1 MARYG
6 PGEAREWALDHLRG
20 VCGCLLP
27 TFTNDL
33 RAVNERAIRADVARE
48 KALGMSGVLVV
59 AECGTTLDELLQV
72 TEIVVDEAGGELDVL
87 AHAAL
92 GTLELNVELVRRS
105 QDLGVD
111 GALVSYP
118 LGFYPGSEDEV
129 FEYTRAVAECSD
141 LGAIVFAMWLW
152 NFRRLHPSDF
162 SPDLIGRLIDEVPNV
177 MAVKNEIGLPGMA
190 GIGQLFERYRDR
202 VIITDPLERNAP
214 LWQRTYGM
222 PWMGTSNYEC
232 MAGEVPRYFGLLQEG
247 RYEEAMDVYW
257 RVHPIRQADAALT
270 AESMAGTALV
280 HRLVWKYQGWLHGF
294 NGGPIRGPQHRI
306 SDAQMRTLRA
316 AVQAAGL
323 PVTED
328 PDADFFVGR
337 RPA

>member
-6 PGEAREWALDHLRG
+6 RGEAREWALEHLRG
-20 VCGCLLP
+20 LCGCLLP
-27 TFTNDL
+27 TFTSDL
-33 RAVNERAIRADVARE
+33 RGINERAIRADVARE
-48 KALGMSGVLVV
+48 KELGMSGVLVV
-59 AECGTTLDELLQV
+59 AECGTTFDELLQV
-72 TEIVVDEAGGELDVL
+72 TEIVVDEARGELDVL
-87 AHAAL
+87 AHASL
-92 GTLELNVELVRRS
+92 GTLEQNIELVRRS

-111 GALVSYP
+111 GVLISYP
-118 LGFYPGSEDEV
+118 LGFYPTSEDEV

-141 LGAIVFAMWLW
+141 LGGVVFAMWLW

-190 GIGQLFERYRDR
+190 GIAQLFERYRER
-202 VIITDPLERNAP
+202 LIITDPLERNAP
-214 LWQRTYGM
+214 LWVRAYGM
-222 PWMGTSNYEC
+222 PWMGTSNYE
-232 MAGEVPRYFGLLQEG
+232 ALGSAVPAYFGLLQED
-247 RYEEAMDVYW
+247 RYEEAMDIYW
-257 RVHPIRQADAALT
+257 RVHPIRQADAGLT

-294 NGGPIRGPQHRI
+294 NGGPIRGPHQRI

-316 AVQAAGL
+316 AVQASGL

-328 PDADFFVGR
+328 ADAAFFVGR
-337 RPA
+337 NPA

>member
-6 PGEAREWALDHLRG
+6 PGEAREWALEHLRG
-20 VCGCLLP
+20 LCGCLLP
-27 TFTNDL
+27 TFTSDL

-48 KALGMSGVLVV
+48 KELGMSGVLVV
-59 AECGTTLDELLQV
+59 AECGTTFEELLQV
-72 TEIVVDEAGGELDVL
+72 TEIVVDEARGELDVL
-87 AHAAL
+87 AHASL
-92 GTLELNVELVRRS
+92 GTLEQNIELVRRS

-111 GALVSYP
+111 GVLISYP
-118 LGFYPGSEDEV
+118 LGFYPSSEDEV

-141 LGAIVFAMWLW
+141 LGGVVFAMWLW

-202 VIITDPLERNAP
+202 VVITDPLERNAP
-214 LWQRTYGM
+214 LWVRAYGM
-222 PWMGTSNYEC
+222 PWMGTSNYE
-232 MAGEVPRYFGLLQEG
+232 ALGGEVPRYFGLLQEG
-247 RYEEAMDVYW
+247 RYEEAMDIYW
-257 RVHPIRQADAALT
+257 RIHPIRQADAALT

-280 HRLVWKYQGWLHGF
+280 HRLMWKYQGWLHGF
-294 NGGPIRGPQHRI
+294 NGGPIRGPHVRI

-316 AVQAAGL
+316 AVIAAGL
-323 PVTED
+323 PVTDD
-328 PDADFFVGR
+328 PDAAFFVGR
-337 RPA
+337 NPA